1 MYIDRETIIHLGA
14 TLFVLCALV
23 FIGALA
29 LRIWQKRPRK
39 AQEVYVFDMTKFVQN
54 MAAFREQEEALY
66 RQELALG
73 NEVVRLRREIEA
85 LEYDVRDEAE
95 QVLEQYQ
102 EQLKAKGE

>member
-1 MYIDRETIIHLGA
+1 MYIDRETIIHA
-14 TLFVLCALV
+14 ASTLFVLGSIGFIVALS
-23 FIGALA
+23 

-39 AQEVYVFDMTKFVQN
+39 RQEVYVFDMTKFVQN

-66 RQELALG
+66 RQEVALG

>member
-1 MYIDRETIIHLGA
+1 MFDRETIIHA
-14 TLFVLCALV
+14 AAMLFVLCALG
-23 FIGALA
+23 FIIGTLA
-29 LRIWQKRPRK
+29 WLWHKRPRK
-39 AQEVYVFDMTKFVQN
+39 RQEVYVFDMTKFVQN

-66 RQELALG
+66 RQEVALG